1 VWDINL
7 KQNKIFKSIFVKL
20 VLIYISIS
28 ILSFIALGSTFYYF
42 SGDFIYSEKKSM
54 ITGSIDGVVSV
65 LQSTYNQNLS
75 SVFPIVNPY
84 IQRTAASLGAI
95 IVIADDDGNIY
106 PSLGGNGISN
116 SSTSS
121 AAFSKLIHGSN
132 GVLKFPSQQQTSIIA
147 DNGGTYSEIGNF
159 FGLFSDT
166 GVSWLTVASEF
177 TINNTPE
184 GNVYVFLPVPD
195 LDAGRVKILQI
206 FSLCALGILIL
217 ATITIYF
224 VSRRITRPIKSM
236 RVAAQQVVAGKFD
249 KRIEITSGDEIGELS
264 DSFNKMIDGLENL
277 ENMRREFISNVSH
290 EIRTPMT
297 SISGFVEG
305 ILDGTIPSDR
315 QEYYLQIVKNESDRL
330 NKMLNDL
337 LELVSIESGK
347 EIFEAH
353 DFDICE
359 ICKRAIIMFEKTIVE
374 KNIKIFASYEYENI
388 IVRADADSIQRVIMN
403 LIQNAIK
410 FSQSGS
416 LIEIKVYDDGHN
428 MVCVSVKDNGK
439 GMSEE
444 DLKYIWDRF
453 YKADKSRT
461 RDDAGTGL
469 GLAIVKNIIESQ
481 SLKIEV
487 KSTIGAGTE
496 FIIYINK
503 GD

>member
-1 VWDINL
+1 M
-7 KQNKIFKSIFVKL
+7 KQNKVFKSIFVKL

-28 ILSFIALGSTFYYF
+28 IISFIALGSVFYYF

-65 LQSTYNQNLS
+65 LQSTYNRNLS
-75 SVFPIVNPY
+75 TVFPLVNAY
-84 IQRTAASLGAI
+84 IQRTADSLGAM
-95 IVIADDDGNIY
+95 IVIADKDGNIY
-106 PSLGGNGISN
+106 PSLIKSGIKDSSL
-116 SSTSS
+116 SSTVISKFLRGSS
-121 AAFSKLIHGSN
+121 
-132 GVLKFPSQQQTSIIA
+132 GVLKFPDQKQINVIGS
-147 DNGGTYSEIGNF
+147 DGGTYSEIGNF
-159 FGLFSDT
+159 YDLFSDT
-166 GVSWLTVASEF
+166 GFSWLTVANEF
-177 TINNTPE
+177 SINNVPE

-206 FSLCALGILIL
+206 FSLCALGIALL

-236 RVAAQQVVAGKFD
+236 RVAAQEVVAGKFD
-249 KRIEITSGDEIGELS
+249 KRVEIISGDEIGELS
-264 DSFNKMIDGLENL
+264 DSFNQMIDSLENL

-305 ILDGTIPSDR
+305 ILDGTIPSER
-315 QEYYLQIVKNESDRL
+315 QEYYLQIVKNESVRL

-347 EIFEAH
+347 EIFEAK

-359 ICKRAIIMFEKTIVE
+359 ICKRAIVMFEKPIVE
-374 KNIKIFASYEYENI
+374 KNIRINATYEYESI
-388 IVRADADSIQRVIMN
+388 IARADSDSIQRVIMN

-416 LIEIKVYDDGHN
+416 PIEIKVYYDSHK
-428 MVCVSVKDNGK
+428 MVCVSIKDHGK
-439 GMSEE
+439 GMSR
-444 DLKYIWDRF
+444 DDMKYIWDRF
-453 YKADKSRT
+453 YKADKSRI

-469 GLAIVKNIIESQ
+469 GLAIVKNIIDSQ
-481 SLKIEV
+481 GLKIDV
-487 KSTIGAGTE
+487 NSSVGSGTE
-496 FIIYINK
+496 FIICINN
-503 GD
+503 GEE